1 MASRSFQRKNVSKKS
16 CNLLDKLLAHGA
28 CLEFKADA
36 KDAADELAG
45 LGILMVESREYVRCA
60 NQRDGD
66 FRFAKNRYCSGR
78 IYLDES
84 IDRVGEGYQCPSC
97 DRRVYPGS
105 KQRFQALQCHVR
117 PEGVKLW
124 LETTLSKAKCIFKE
138 MEPWFY
144 RLETGTAEVYLCVV
158 DYCEAN
164 TKMTREWA
172 IAQDNRAVWMSVNP
186 RGRSE
191 RTIPEAWLRCVSLSE
206 LLSGDA
212 DLPSILK
219 EQSESQRPSA
229 SGNAALPIY
238 TKGRCYPQAFEPVAP
253 PHPERVFI
261 IEVRDKEV
269 QVNGQV
275 VIPVNATTGY
285 LIFKQLQENF
295 LKDLLAGRHRSEFQS
310 MNVNAICDA
319 LYDVTGKEIED
330 ADNVRRTLNRIQIT
344 IEKTIRKETGMPID
358 RNDVLQTQRWKG
370 IGENEDHGYR
380 LNPYSVVIRPD
391 QSKKPDT

>member
-1 MASRSFQRKNVSKKS
+1 MASRSCQRKNVSKKS
-16 CNLLDKLLAHGA
+16 CNLLDKLLTDGA
-28 CLEFKADA
+28 CLELKADA
-36 KDAADELAG
+36 KDAAEELAG
-45 LGILMVESREYVRCA
+45 LGILTVESREYVRCA
-60 NQRDGD
+60 NPRDGD
-66 FRFAKNRYCSGR
+66 FRFTSNRNCSGR

-84 IDRVGEGYQCPSC
+84 IDQAGEGYQCPSC

-124 LETTLSKAKCIFKE
+124 LETTLSKAKYTFKE

-144 RLETGTAEVYLCVV
+144 RVETGTAEIYLCVV

-238 TKGRCYPQAFEPVAP
+238 TKGRCYPQAFEPVVP

-275 VIPVNATTGY
+275 VVPANATTGNRLFRMLY
-285 LIFKQLQENF
+285 RQFVE
-295 LKDLLAGRHRSEFQS
+295 DLTSGTPLEEYGA
-310 MNVNAICDA
+310 MNTDALCNA
-319 LYDVTGKEIED
+319 LYDETGEEH
-330 ADNVRRTLNRIQIT
+330 ADPDVVRKSVNRTQAK
-344 IEKTIRKETGMPID
+344 IEKVIKRETGAAID
-358 RNDVLQTQRWKG
+358 RHDIIQTQRWKG
-370 IGENEDHGYR
+370 IGEGDYGYR

>member
-16 CNLLDKLLAHGA
+16 CNLLDKLLADGA
-28 CLEFKADA
+28 CLELKADA
-36 KDAADELAG
+36 KDAADELAV
-45 LGILMVESREYVRCA
+45 LCILMVESREYVRCA

-66 FRFAKNRYCSGR
+66 FRFTKNRYCSGR

-84 IDRVGEGYQCPSC
+84 IDRAGEGYQCPSC

-124 LETTLSKAKCIFKE
+124 LESNLSKAKCIFKE
-138 MEPWFY
+138 IEPWFY
-144 RLETGTAEVYLCVV
+144 RVDTGEAEVYLCVV
-158 DYCEAN
+158 DYCEAH

-212 DLPSILK
+212 YLPSILK

-269 QVNGQV
+269 QVNGQM
-275 VIPVNATTGY
+275 VIPANATTGNRLFRMLY
-285 LIFKQLQENF
+285 RQFVE
-295 LKDLLAGRHRSEFQS
+295 DLTSGTPLEEYGA
-310 MNVNAICDA
+310 MNTDALCNA
-319 LYDVTGKEIED
+319 LYDETGEEH
-330 ADNVRRTLNRIQIT
+330 ADPDVVRKAVNRTQAK
-344 IEKTIRKETGMPID
+344 IEKVIKRETGAAID
-358 RNDVLQTQRWKG
+358 RHDIIQTQRWKG
-370 IGENEDHGYR
+370 IGEGDYGYR

>member
-1 MASRSFQRKNVSKKS
+1 MASRSCQRKNVSKKS
-16 CNLLDKLLAHGA
+16 CNLLDKLLTDGA
-28 CLEFKADA
+28 CLELKADA
-36 KDAADELAG
+36 KDAAEELAG
-45 LGILMVESREYVRCA
+45 LGILTVESREYVRCA
-60 NQRDGD
+60 NPRDGD
-66 FRFAKNRYCSGR
+66 FRFTSNRNCAGR

-84 IDRVGEGYQCPSC
+84 IDQAGEGYQCPSC

-105 KQRFQALQCHVR
+105 KQRFQTLQCHVR

-124 LETTLSKAKCIFKE
+124 LETTLSKAKYTFKE

-144 RLETGTAEVYLCVV
+144 RVETGTAEVYLCVV

-172 IAQDNRAVWMSVNP
+172 IAHDNRAVWVSVNP

-206 LLSGDA
+206 LLSGDS

-269 QVNGQV
+269 QVNRQV
-275 VIPVNATTGY
+275 VIPANATTGNRLFRMLY
-285 LIFKQLQENF
+285 RQFVE
-295 LKDLLAGRHRSEFQS
+295 DLTSGTPLEEYGA
-310 MNVNAICDA
+310 MNTDALCNA
-319 LYDVTGKEIED
+319 LYDETGEEH
-330 ADNVRRTLNRIQIT
+330 ADPDVVRKAVNRIQAN
-344 IEKTIRKETGMPID
+344 IEKVIKRETGAAID
-358 RNDVLQTQRWKG
+358 RHDIIQTQRWKG
-370 IGENEDHGYR
+370 IGEGDYGYR
-380 LNPYSVVIRPD
+380 LNPYSVAIRPD